1 MESAR
6 PPLVRSRLPSVRAG
20 ELMVRYSLALLFAWL
35 GLLKFREA
43 EAERIQAL
51 VEPSPLVSWV
61 YDIFTVRAFSGVL
74 GLCELAFALL
84 LALRPWSPRAAFMGG
99 LGVVVASFLSFL
111 LQVFRLEIWFAPGA
125 GLFVTLLVLASSVWL
140 TLEAREA
147 PRRRAIRRT
156 GRAEATAVGMRHVH
170 S

>member
-6 PPLVRSRLPSVRAG
+6 PPLIHSRLPSVRLG
-20 ELMVRYSLALLFAWL
+20 EHLVRYSLALLFAWL

-51 VEPSPLVSWV
+51 AEPSFLVSWV
-61 YDIFTVRAFSGVL
+61 YDIFTVRAFSGLL
-74 GLCELAFALL
+74 GLFELAIALL
-84 LALRPWSPRAAFMGG
+84 LALRLWSPQAAFMGG
-99 LGVVVASFLSFL
+99 LGAVVASVIPFL
-111 LQVFRLEIWFAPGA
+111 LQLFRLEVWFAPGA

-147 PRRRAIRRT
+147 IRRRTSR
-156 GRAEATAVGMRHVH
+156 RAERAGASAVGLRHAH
-170 S
+170 